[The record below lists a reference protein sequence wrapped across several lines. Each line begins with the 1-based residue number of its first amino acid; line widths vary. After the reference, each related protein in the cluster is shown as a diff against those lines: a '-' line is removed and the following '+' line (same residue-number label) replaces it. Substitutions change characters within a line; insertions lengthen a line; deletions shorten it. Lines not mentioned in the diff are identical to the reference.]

1 MRLQYDPSALR
12 RVTDPKEFGRVAVLL
27 GGDSSEREISL
38 LTGNAVLAAL
48 QRRGVDAQAFDPR
61 DRALASLLDERF
73 ERVWIALHGPGG
85 EDGTL
90 QGALEYL
97 GVPYTG
103 SGVMGSAIGMDKLRT
118 KRLAQAIG
126 VATPDYVVLRG
137 PQDFDTAIERLGL
150 PLIVK
155 PDTQGSS
162 VGMSKVEHAADLPAA
177 YQTAAALEASVF
189 AEAWITG
196 KEYTVAVLQ
205 GRALPSI
212 RIETPQK
219 FYDYQAKYFRDDTR
233 YFCPSGLSSQAE
245 QHLANLA
252 LAAFDA
258 VGASGWGRADFM
270 SDETGR
276 PLLLEVNT
284 IPGMTSHSL
293 VPMAARAAA
302 IEFDELAWRVLET
315 SFARRASGVDAR
327 PVGGGAQSPGGSAQ
341 S

>member
-1 MRLQYDPSALR
+1 MRLKYDPAAVR

-38 LTGNAVLAAL
+38 LTGNAVLDAL
-48 QRRGVDAQAFDPR
+48 QRRGIDAHAFDPR

-73 ERVWIALHGPGG
+73 DRVWIALHGPGG

-90 QGALEYL
+90 QGALETFSI
-97 GVPYTG
+97 PYTG

-118 KRLAQAIG
+118 KRLSQAIG
-126 VATPDYVVLRG
+126 VATPDHVVLRG

-150 PLIVK
+150 PMIVK
-155 PDTQGSS
+155 PASQGSS
-162 VGMSKVEHAADLPAA
+162 VGMSKVERADDLGAA
-177 YQTAAALEASVF
+177 YLAAAALETSVF
-189 AEAWITG
+189 AEAWATG
-196 KEYTVAVLQ
+196 KEYTVGVLQ

-233 YFCPSGLSSQAE
+233 YFCPSGLSRQAE

-258 VGASGWGRADFM
+258 IGASGWGRADFM

-293 VPMAARAAA
+293 VPMAARAAG
-302 IEFDELAWRVLET
+302 IDFDELAWRVLET
-315 SFARRASGVDAR
+315 SLAR
-327 PVGGGAQSPGGSAQ
+327 GSAQ
-341 S
+341 P